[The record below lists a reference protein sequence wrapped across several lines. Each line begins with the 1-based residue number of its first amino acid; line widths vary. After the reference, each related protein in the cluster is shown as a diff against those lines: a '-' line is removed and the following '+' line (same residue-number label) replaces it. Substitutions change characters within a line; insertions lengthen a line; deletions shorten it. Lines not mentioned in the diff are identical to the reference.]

1 MADTEEKTALLC
13 GFGKREITPPLGTPI
28 MGYYKPRYT
37 QGVIDPLFIRAALFR
52 DGDKS
57 AVIISAELCMV
68 EKEWTERVREKIAKT
83 FDIDFE
89 AVLINASHTHTGPLV
104 VDDTIVGDI
113 KADPG
118 FTAFVEA
125 QVFCAVSDAVQDLA
139 PARLFTAETQAKGIS
154 FVRRYRMKDGRFA
167 TNPAPSTAD
176 QIDGPV
182 GEADETLRL
191 LIVRR
196 EGADDIYMVN
206 FGTHADTVGGSCISA
221 DWPGYLCTT
230 LEAAIPGS
238 KCMFLLGAQGD
249 VNHFTPYLP
258 NRGRVMSEKHK
269 EDLREKAAHARYMG
283 RVLAGHVL
291 QICDRAEEIG
301 NEGIVF
307 ATAEMRLPTNRITE
321 GLEEAQKLNELYLT
335 GDWKAAGYSQTD
347 VAGARRLIR
356 LYNAPP
362 YFTFTANALRI
373 GDFVLVAGPGEAF
386 TDIGRRTYA
395 ASPFKHTMVCCMTN
409 DYGGYIAT
417 SNAYGEGGYEASTS
431 NFKQG
436 ADDAYVE
443 AMVTALQNLKEK

>member
-1 MADTEEKTALLC
+1 MADTEKTTALLC
-13 GFGKREITPPLGTPI
+13 GFGKREITPPLGTPL
-28 MGYYKPRYT
+28 MGYYTARYS
-37 QGVIDPLFIRAALFR
+37 QGVIDPIFMRAVLFR
-52 DGDKS
+52 YGDKS

-68 EKEWTERVREKIAKT
+68 HKEWTDRVREKISKT
-83 FDIDFE
+83 FDIDYD
-89 AVLINASHTHTGPLV
+89 AVLINASHTHTGPLA
-104 VDDTIVGDI
+104 VDDTIVGDTTV
-113 KADPG
+113 DPG
-118 FTAFVEA
+118 FTAFVEEQA
-125 QVFCAVSDAVQDLA
+125 FCAVSEAVEDLA
-139 PARLFTAETQAKGIS
+139 PARLYTAETQAKGIS
-154 FVRRYRMKDGRFA
+154 FVRRYRMKDGKFS
-167 TNPAPSTAD
+167 TNPAPSKAD

-206 FGTHADTVGGSCISA
+206 FGTHADTVGGSYISA
-221 DWPGYLCTT
+221 DWPGYLCNA
-230 LEAAIPGS
+230 LEGALPGS

-249 VNHFTPYLP
+249 VNHFTPYRP
-258 NRGRVMSEKHK
+258 MRGRLISEKEA
-269 EDLREKAAHARYMG
+269 EDFREKAAHARYMG

-301 NEGIVF
+301 NEGIEH
-307 ATAEMRLPTNRITE
+307 TAVEMRLPTNRITE
-321 GLEEAQKLNELYLT
+321 GLEEAKKLNELYLT
-335 GDWKAAGYSQTD
+335 GDWKGAGYTQTH
-347 VAGARRLIR
+347 VAGARRILR
-356 LYNAPP
+356 LYDAPP
-362 YFTFTANALRI
+362 FFSFSANALRI

-443 AMVTALQNLKEK
+443 AMVAALKALENA